1 MRPRGFRVAVY
12 RHYGKAPDTKEEM
25 LARMMSEDGRPGYSY
40 IGAIQAEIQAYL
52 GKHTVAM
59 APNSIILAGALT
71 FVAQA

>member
-1 MRPRGFRVAVY
+1 
-12 RHYGKAPDTKEEM
+12 
-25 LARMMSEDGRPGYSY
+25 MMAEDGRPGYSY
-40 IGAIQAEIQAYL
+40 IGAIQAGIQAYL